1 MRETG
6 RDDIILRK
14 GIISGFFAASIGFAP
29 GVQAQ
34 TLGPET
40 GDPLPRFE
48 TLRFDTV
55 RMRRG
60 PGREYPIAWVFKREG
75 LPVEV
80 FREYEDWRQVR
91 DPFGDIGWIKRTQL
105 SRARYGLVVAEEN
118 TPLRNRTE
126 GEAKVVA
133 LAAPGVVLRL
143 DECRLHW
150 CHGRAKGYSGW
161 VRKEALFGVTPEET
175 FKGE

>member
-6 RDDIILRK
+6 RDDIILRN
-14 GIISGFFAASIGFAP
+14 GIIFGFFAASLAFAQ
-29 GVQAQ
+29 GGDAQ

-40 GDPLPRFE
+40 GQPLPRFE

-105 SRARYGLVVAEEN
+105 SRARHGLVVGEESV
-118 TPLRNRTE
+118 PLRS
-126 GEAKVVA
+126 EAAEDAKIVA
-133 LAAPGVVLRL
+133 RAASGVVLRL
-143 DECRLHW
+143 DECSQIW

-161 VRKEALFGVTPEET
+161 VRKDALFGVAAEEE